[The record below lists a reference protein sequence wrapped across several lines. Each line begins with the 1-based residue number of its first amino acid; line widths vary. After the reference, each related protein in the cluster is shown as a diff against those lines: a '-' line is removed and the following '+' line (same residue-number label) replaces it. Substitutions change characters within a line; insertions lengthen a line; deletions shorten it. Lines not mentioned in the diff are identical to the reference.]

1 MMNLAKFQTNL
12 VENNDNLYLS
22 FLLGENNY
30 AIRIQNVVEVI
41 KMPLLDYPQRLP
53 NNAIG
58 VFQYNNFNLTVLDL
72 RFYFNINVTEYTI
85 FNQLLIVKTDESMF
99 GLIIDKAGSII
110 SLDNTRFESLSANN
124 EEKIIESMYK
134 QNQGETVSV
143 INLDILESTLRKG
156 VESVDI
162 DIPSLFPKDDD
173 SKYVLTQRRQLI
185 QDKANSILSANLF
198 SQNKYISFSLSEN
211 FYCISL
217 EYIKEFLKDVAI
229 TNIPCSAS
237 YVAGII
243 PLQGN
248 FITIID
254 IENFL
259 NPSITKE
266 TNKFGTKNNIIILEF
281 AEYIVGFI
289 VNELF
294 GIIEIPEEQIEINN
308 RVTDKYVLSEAF
320 IDDKMFNILN
330 IKTIFSDEKFFIEE

>member
-30 AIRIQNVVEVI
+30 AVRIQNVVEVI

-58 VFQYNNFNLTVLDL
+58 IFQYNNFNLTVLDL

-110 SLDNTRFESLSANN
+110 SLDNARFESLSANN

-134 QNQGETVSV
+134 QDQEETVSI
-143 INLDILESTLRKG
+143 INLDTLESTIRKG
-156 VESVDI
+156 VKVVDI

-185 QDKANSILSANLF
+185 QEKANSNLSANLF
-198 SQNKYISFSLSEN
+198 SQNKYISFRLTQN

-217 EYIKEFLKDVAI
+217 EYVREFLKDI
-229 TNIPCSAS
+229 TITKIPCSAS

-254 IENFL
+254 IANFL
-259 NPSITKE
+259 NQFNIQE
-266 TNKFGTKNNIIILEF
+266 TNELGAKNNIIILEF
-281 AEYIVGFI
+281 AEYIVGFA
-289 VNELF
+289 VDELF

-308 RVTDKYVLSEAF
+308 STSDKYLLSEAF
-320 IDDKMFNILN
+320 LDERMFNILN
-330 IKTIFSDEKFFIEE
+330 IKTIFSDERFFIEE